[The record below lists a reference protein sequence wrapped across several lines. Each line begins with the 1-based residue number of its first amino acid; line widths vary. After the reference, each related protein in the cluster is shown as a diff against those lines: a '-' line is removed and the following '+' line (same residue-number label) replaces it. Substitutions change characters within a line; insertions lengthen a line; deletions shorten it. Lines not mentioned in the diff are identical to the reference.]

1 MDDKLKHK
9 MGFTS
14 PATIRRILLKLLKPE
29 HPLIHD
35 ITVMHFHDKGQHGYE
50 VAIYYSTYRILA
62 SLNRQELLEQTETI
76 CKSMLSWPD
85 EFMYS
90 VTLKEPNEGYEPQQ
104 FELCGIYNL

>member
-14 PATIRRILLKLLKPE
+14 PATIRRMLLKLLKPE

-35 ITVMHFHDKGQHGYE
+35 ITVMHFHDKRQHGYE

-62 SLNRQELLEQTETI
+62 SLNRQELLEETETI